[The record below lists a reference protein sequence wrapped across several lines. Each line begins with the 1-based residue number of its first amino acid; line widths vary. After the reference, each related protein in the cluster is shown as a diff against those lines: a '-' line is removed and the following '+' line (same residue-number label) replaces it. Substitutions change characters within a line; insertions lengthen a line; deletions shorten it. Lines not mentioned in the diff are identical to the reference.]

1 MRTPASLAPRHSLRS
16 RFDLLINLSRADLR
30 TRFRDT
36 YLGLLWSALN
46 PAFTALVLFVVFGRV
61 VRLGIGSYPLFVFV
75 ALVPWA
81 FFSSGITH
89 ASAAM
94 ARSRGLVRQLRIPR
108 ALLPAAAVVAS
119 LPPLGFGLA
128 LVAALALCY
137 GLSLG
142 WWLAWL
148 PIAVA
153 LQTALVL
160 GMGLFLACAATRFRD
175 VEHLLAMALRAGF
188 FVTPIIYPLSQVPAP
203 WRTLYLL
210 NPMAGVLEIY
220 RAPLL
225 DGRPPAADALGLAA
239 AMTLVFVLAGY
250 HLFRRLEPDLDDHL

>member
-1 MRTPASLAPRHSLRS
+1 MSSSVSLAPRHSLRS

-46 PAFTALVLFVVFGRV
+46 PAFTAVVLFVVFGRM
-61 VRLGIGSYPLFVFV
+61 VRLEVENYPLFVFA

-81 FFSSGITH
+81 FFSSGVTH
-89 ASAAM
+89 ASASM
-94 ARSRGLVRQLRIPR
+94 ARSRGLVRQLRMPR
-108 ALLPAAAVVAS
+108 ALLPAAAVLAS

-128 LVAALALCY
+128 LVAALAPFY

-142 WWLAWL
+142 WWLLWL
-148 PIAVA
+148 PLAVTLEA
-153 LQTALVL
+153 VL
-160 GMGLFLACAATRFRD
+160 ILGIGLFLACAAILFRD
-175 VEHLLAMALRAGF
+175 VEHLLSLVLRAGF
-188 FVTPIIYPLSQVPAP
+188 FVSPVIYPLSTVPEQ

-225 DGRPPAADALGLAA
+225 SSRAPPADSLAWAVVMTFFFAA
-239 AMTLVFVLAGY
+239 AGSL
-250 HLFRRLEPDLDDHL
+250 LFRRLEPDLDDHL